1 MALAEVGSLL
11 ASSWQAGGR
20 STDAAGAGLADGVL
34 VATGAVPGAWLRFH
48 LVNHLKPLLPRKHW
62 ATAGVN
68 LVACLA
74 LGLLLSL
81 GDGCTDLHRLA
92 LLLSVGFLG
101 SFSTFSTFVVELL
114 QALGEGQAGE
124 ALRLAGFSVGGG
136 LLALELGRRLG
147 GL

>member
-1 MALAEVGSLL
+1 MALG
-11 ASSWQAGGR
+11 
-20 STDAAGAGLADGVL
+20 DPVL
-34 VATGAVPGAWLRFH
+34 VAMGAVPGAWLRFL
-48 LVNHLKPLLPRKHW
+48 LVNHLQPLLPRKHW

-81 GDGCTDLHRLA
+81 GDGCGDLHRLK
-92 LLLSVGFLG
+92 LLLSVGFFG

-114 QALGEGQAGE
+114 QALGEGEAGE
-124 ALRLAGFSVGGG
+124 ALGLAGLSVAGGW
-136 LLALELGRRLG
+136 LALELGRWLG

>member
-1 MALAEVGSLL
+1 MA
-11 ASSWQAGGR
+11 
-20 STDAAGAGLADGVL
+20 LADGVL
-34 VATGAVPGAWLRFH
+34 VATGAVPGAWLRFY
-48 LVNHLKPLLPRKHW
+48 LVNHFQPMVPRKHW

-81 GDGCTDLHRLA
+81 GNGCGDLHRLA

-114 QALGEGQAGE
+114 QALGEGHAGE
-124 ALRLAGFSVGGG
+124 ALRLAGLSVGGG
-136 LLALELGRRLG
+136 LLALELGRWLG

>member
-1 MALAEVGSLL
+1 MA
-11 ASSWQAGGR
+11 
-20 STDAAGAGLADGVL
+20 LADGVL
-34 VATGAVPGAWLRFH
+34 VATGAVPGAWLRFV
-48 LVNHLKPLLPRKHW
+48 LVNRVQPLLPRRHW
-62 ATAGVN
+62 ATASVN

-81 GDGCTDLHRLA
+81 GDGCSDLHRLEK
-92 LLLSVGFLG
+92 LLVVGFLG

-124 ALRLAGFSVGGG
+124 ALGLAGLSVGGG
-136 LLALELGRRLG
+136 LLALELGRWLG

>member
-1 MALAEVGSLL
+1 MAF
-11 ASSWQAGGR
+11 
-20 STDAAGAGLADGVL
+20 ADGVL
-34 VATGAVPGAWLRFH
+34 VATGAVPGAWLRFV
-48 LVNHLKPLLPRKHW
+48 LVNRVQPLLPHRHW
-62 ATAGVN
+62 ATASVN

-81 GDGCTDLHRLA
+81 GDGCSDLHRLEK
-92 LLLSVGFLG
+92 LLVVGFLG

-124 ALRLAGFSVGGG
+124 ALGLAGLSVGGG
-136 LLALELGRRLG
+136 LLALELGRWLG

>member
-1 MALAEVGSLL
+1 MA
-11 ASSWQAGGR
+11 
-20 STDAAGAGLADGVL
+20 LADGVL
-34 VATGAVPGAWLRFH
+34 VATGAVPGAWLRFV
-48 LVNHLKPLLPRKHW
+48 LVNRVQPLLPHRHW
-62 ATAGVN
+62 ATASVN

-81 GDGCTDLHRLA
+81 GDGCSDLHRLEK
-92 LLLSVGFLG
+92 LLVVGFLG

-124 ALRLAGFSVGGG
+124 ALGLAGLSVGGG
-136 LLALELGRRLG
+136 LLALELGRWLG

>member
-1 MALAEVGSLL
+1 MA
-11 ASSWQAGGR
+11 
-20 STDAAGAGLADGVL
+20 LADGVL
-34 VATGAVPGAWLRFH
+34 VATGAVPGAWLRFV
-48 LVNHLKPLLPRKHW
+48 LVNRVQPLLPHRHW
-62 ATAGVN
+62 ATASVN

-81 GDGCTDLHRLA
+81 GDGCSDLHRLEK
-92 LLLSVGFLG
+92 LLVVGFLG

-124 ALRLAGFSVGGG
+124 ALGLAGLSVAGG
-136 LLALELGRRLG
+136 LLALELGRWLG

>member
-1 MALAEVGSLL
+1 MP
-11 ASSWQAGGR
+11 
-20 STDAAGAGLADGVL
+20 LADGVL
-34 VATGAVPGAWLRFH
+34 VATGAVPGAWLRFV
-48 LVNHLKPLLPRKHW
+48 LVNRVQPLLPRRHW
-62 ATAGVN
+62 ATASVN

-81 GDGCTDLHRLA
+81 GDGCSDLHRLEK
-92 LLLSVGFLG
+92 LLVVGFLG

-124 ALRLAGFSVGGG
+124 ALGLAGLSVGGG
-136 LLALELGRRLG
+136 LLALELGRWLG

>member
-1 MALAEVGSLL
+1 MA
-11 ASSWQAGGR
+11 
-20 STDAAGAGLADGVL
+20 LADGVL
-34 VATGAVPGAWLRFH
+34 VATGAVPGAWLRFY
-48 LVNHLKPLLPRKHW
+48 LVNHFQPMVPRKHW

-81 GDGCTDLHRLA
+81 GNGCGDLHRLA

-101 SFSTFSTFVVELL
+101 SFSTFSTLVVELL

-124 ALRLAGFSVGGG
+124 ALRLAGLSVGGG
-136 LLALELGRRLG
+136 LLALELGRWLG

>member
-1 MALAEVGSLL
+1 MA
-11 ASSWQAGGR
+11 
-20 STDAAGAGLADGVL
+20 LADGVL
-34 VATGAVPGAWLRFH
+34 VATGAVPGAWLRFY
-48 LVNHLKPLLPRKHW
+48 LVNHFQPMVPRKHW

-81 GDGCTDLHRLA
+81 GNGCGDLHRLA

-124 ALRLAGFSVGGG
+124 ALRLAGLSVGGG

>member
-1 MALAEVGSLL
+1 MALG
-11 ASSWQAGGR
+11 
-20 STDAAGAGLADGVL
+20 DPVL
-34 VATGAVPGAWLRFH
+34 VAMGALPGAWLRFL
-48 LVNHLKPLLPRKHW
+48 LVNHLQPLLPRKHW

-81 GDGCTDLHRLA
+81 GDGCTDLRRLA
-92 LLLSVGFLG
+92 LMLSVGFLG

>member
-1 MALAEVGSLL
+1 MGQPDVAFFLPLAQL
-11 ASSWQAGGR
+11 AR
-20 STDAAGAGLADGVL
+20 RHGV
-34 VATGAVPGAWLRFH
+34 AEAEGH
-48 LVNHLKPLLPRKHW
+48 E
-62 ATAGVN
+62 
-68 LVACLA
+68 
-74 LGLLLSL
+74 
-81 GDGCTDLHRLA
+81 LHRLA

>member
-1 MALAEVGSLL
+1 MA
-11 ASSWQAGGR
+11 
-20 STDAAGAGLADGVL
+20 LADGVL
-34 VATGAVPGAWLRFH
+34 VATGAVPGAWLRFY
-48 LVNHLKPLLPRKHW
+48 LVNHFQPMVPRKHW

-81 GDGCTDLHRLA
+81 GNGCGDLHRLA

-124 ALRLAGFSVGGG
+124 ALRLAGLSVGGG
-136 LLALELGRRLG
+136 LLALEFGRWLG

>member
-1 MALAEVGSLL
+1 MA
-11 ASSWQAGGR
+11 
-20 STDAAGAGLADGVL
+20 LADGVL
-34 VATGAVPGAWLRFH
+34 VATGAVPGAWLRFV
-48 LVNHLKPLLPRKHW
+48 LVNRVQPLLPHRHW
-62 ATAGVN
+62 ATASVN

-81 GDGCTDLHRLA
+81 GDGCSDLHRLEK
-92 LLLSVGFLG
+92 LLVVGFLG

-124 ALRLAGFSVGGG
+124 ALGLAGLSVGGG
-136 LLALELGRRLG
+136 LLALELCRWLG

>member
-1 MALAEVGSLL
+1 MVPQRPPL
-11 ASSWQAGGR
+11 
-20 STDAAGAGLADGVL
+20 AAGANRRRPSGLAPPRLAGVL

>member
-1 MALAEVGSLL
+1 MA
-11 ASSWQAGGR
+11 
-20 STDAAGAGLADGVL
+20 LADGVL
-34 VATGAVPGAWLRFH
+34 VATGAVPGAWLRFY
-48 LVNHLKPLLPRKHW
+48 LVNHFQPMVPRKHW

-68 LVACLA
+68 LLACLA

-81 GDGCTDLHRLA
+81 GNGCGDLHRLA

-124 ALRLAGFSVGGG
+124 ALRLAGLSVGGG
-136 LLALELGRRLG
+136 LLALELGRWLG

>member
-1 MALAEVGSLL
+1 MAF
-11 ASSWQAGGR
+11 
-20 STDAAGAGLADGVL
+20 ADGVL
-34 VATGAVPGAWLRFH
+34 VALGAVPGAWLRFH

-81 GDGCTDLHRLA
+81 GEGCSALHRLA

-114 QALGEGQAGE
+114 QALSGGQAGE
-124 ALRLAGFSVGGG
+124 ALGLAGLSVAGG
-136 LLALELGRRLG
+136 LLALALGRWLG

>member
-1 MALAEVGSLL
+1 MA
-11 ASSWQAGGR
+11 
-20 STDAAGAGLADGVL
+20 LADGVL
-34 VATGAVPGAWLRFH
+34 VATGAVPGAWLRFA
-48 LVNHLKPLLPRKHW
+48 LVNRVQPLLPHRHW
-62 ATAGVN
+62 ATASVN

-81 GDGCTDLHRLA
+81 GDGCSDLHRLEK
-92 LLLSVGFLG
+92 LLVVGFLG

-124 ALRLAGFSVGGG
+124 ALGLAGLSVGGG
-136 LLALELGRRLG
+136 LLALELGRWLG

>member
-1 MALAEVGSLL
+1 MA
-11 ASSWQAGGR
+11 
-20 STDAAGAGLADGVL
+20 LADGVL
-34 VATGAVPGAWLRFH
+34 VATGAVPGAWLRFV
-48 LVNHLKPLLPRKHW
+48 LVNHLQPLLPRKHW

-81 GDGCTDLHRLA
+81 GDGCRDLHRLE
-92 LLLSVGFLG
+92 LLLAVGFLG

-114 QALGEGQAGE
+114 LTLGEAQVGE
-124 ALRLAGFSVGGG
+124 ALRLAGLSVGGG
-136 LLALELGRRLG
+136 LLALELGRWLG